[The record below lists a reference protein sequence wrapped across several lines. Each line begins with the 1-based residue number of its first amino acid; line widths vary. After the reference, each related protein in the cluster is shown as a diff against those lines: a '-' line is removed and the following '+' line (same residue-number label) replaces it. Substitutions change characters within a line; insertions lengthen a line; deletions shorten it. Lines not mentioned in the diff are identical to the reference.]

1 MKGERVVAVAGE
13 FVVLKNGRLFRM
25 RRGDGEVTELP
36 PIPGSPADVRQ
47 KEDHRDPS
55 EMLLVGGPHSGK
67 MHQRTEI
74 GWPHYL
80 EFPGDGKRDVYER
93 APFYIREYR
102 YRSDLGLPEA
112 EDVTDQHDPEAREE
126 QEDTL
131 DGCLDAAEAEV
142 TRPVQMYDLRLV
154 EERIHNEL
162 FMLKDSIKALRAEVE
177 TPKVEDGPLLV
188 DRLRAW
194 RGTIAPSLGH
204 EELRADLSLVI
215 EMLAAFSLSTVN
227 VHSVERDG
235 HYYLEFNGKEIR
247 LR

>member
-13 FVVLKNGRLFRM
+13 FVFLENGRMFRC
-25 RRGDGEVTELP
+25 RAGDGKLTERP

-47 KEDHRDPS
+47 KEADRDPP
-55 EMLLVGGPHSGK
+55 EMLLVGGPHSGN
-67 MHQRTEI
+67 MHPRPEI
-74 GWPHYL
+74 GWPRYL

-102 YRSDLGLPEA
+102 YRPDLGLPEA
-112 EDVTDQHDPEAREE
+112 EDMTDQPDPEAREE
-126 QEDTL
+126 QEDAL
-131 DGCLDAAEAEV
+131 DGLLDAAEAEV
-142 TRPVQMYDLRLV
+142 TRPAQMYDLRLA

-162 FMLKDSIKALRAEVE
+162 FMLKDSIRALRAETE
-177 TPKVEDGPLLV
+177 APKAEDESLLV
-188 DRLRAW
+188 DRLREWLRSGVRVA
-194 RGTIAPSLGH
+194 TPQV
-204 EELRADLSLVI
+204 RADLTLVI